1 MEIPGKVSVYC
12 PLIDAKGTAAML
24 LAITPQG
31 YYHLEMEIRGRQH
44 AMFVPIANTAMY
56 FAEPEPEIEEGL
68 EIER

>member
-12 PLIDAKGTAAML
+12 PLVDAKGTAATL

-31 YYHLEMEIRGRQH
+31 YYHLEVEIRGRRH
-44 AMFVPIANTAMY
+44 AMFLPVAHTAMY
-56 FAEPEPEIEEGL
+56 FAEAEPESEDDF

>member
-12 PLIDAKGTAAML
+12 PLVDAKGTAATL

-31 YYHLEMEIRGRQH
+31 YYHLEVAIKGQRH
-44 AMFVPIANTAMY
+44 AMFLPIAHTAMY
-56 FAEPEPEIEEGL
+56 FAEAETESEDDF